1 VNSTQPICLDCF
13 QARYPNRKPFAMREC
28 RPEKCCD
35 CGATFT
41 DGIYFRIDPRTVKF
55 PSEEE

>member
-1 VNSTQPICLDCF
+1 MNWNQPICLDCY
-13 QARYPNRKPFAMREC
+13 QVRYPNREPFAMREC
-28 RPEKCCD
+28 LPEKCCD
-35 CGATFT
+35 CGRDST